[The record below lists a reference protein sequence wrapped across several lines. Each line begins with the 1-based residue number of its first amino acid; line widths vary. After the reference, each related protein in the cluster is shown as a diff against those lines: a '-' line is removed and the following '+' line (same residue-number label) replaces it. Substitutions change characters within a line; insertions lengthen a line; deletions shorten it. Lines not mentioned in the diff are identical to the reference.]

1 MNRVT
6 SKYRPLTRSR
16 WFALALSAAA
26 LLGATAAQSQVG
38 MSQMQVG
45 QMPVTLVYPTA
56 ATSRPFTSGD
66 FTINV
71 ALGAA
76 PVRGNGRLIVMSHG
90 TGGSAI
96 AGHDLAATLVRAGF
110 VVAQPEH
117 SGDNW
122 RDQRLAG
129 PESWKLR
136 PIEISRTIDAVAQDP
151 RFAAL
156 LDVSKVGV
164 HGMSAGGV
172 TGLALAGGEWSLDG
186 LILHCKAHQTND
198 PIFCF
203 TGAHTPAQ
211 RAERKAAFDNAP
223 ASGVDPTP
231 HGGARVRDPRVTS
244 IALTVPV
251 AAIFSGASLSQ
262 LHTPVGL
269 VEASDDSV
277 LVPSFHSTRVLQT
290 CQRCTLIDRLDGAD
304 HFDVLS
310 PWPESVARDVG
321 RLFGGGN
328 KGIPRARLM
337 QSYERVSTYFK
348 TQLKVSP

>member
-1 MNRVT
+1 MKPHT
-6 SKYRPLTRSR
+6 WSSSFPMQSR
-16 WFALALSAAA
+16 RLALTLGAAA
-26 LLGATAAQSQVG
+26 LFAATAAQSQVG

-45 QMPVTLVYPTA
+45 PMPVTLVYPTA

-71 ALGAA
+71 ALGAT
-76 PVRGNGRLIVMSHG
+76 PIRGNGRLIVMSHG

-117 SGDNW
+117 DGDNW

-136 PIEISRTIDAVAQDP
+136 PIEISRTIDAVAQDA
-151 RFAAL
+151 RFAGL

-172 TGLALAGGEWSLDG
+172 SGLSLAGGEWSLDG
-186 LILHCKAHQTND
+186 LILHCKAHMATD

-203 TGAHTPAQ
+203 TGTRTPEQRAQ
-211 RAERKAAFDNAP
+211 RKAGYDNAP
-223 ASGVDPTP
+223 DTGVDPTP
-231 HGGARVRDPRVTS
+231 HGGARVRDPRVAA
-244 IALTVPV
+244 IALAVPL
-251 AAIFSGASLSQ
+251 AAPYSTASLSR
-262 LHTPVGL
+262 LHTPVGI
-269 VEASDDSV
+269 VEATDDVV
-277 LVPSFHSTRVLQT
+277 LVPRFHAARVLQH
-290 CQRCTLIDRLDGAD
+290 CKSCTVIDRLEGAD

-328 KGIPRARLM
+328 KGIPRPRLM
-337 QSYERVSTYFK
+337 QSYERVSTFFK
-348 TQLKVSP
+348 VQLKVSP